1 VPRLEECGFG
11 GLAYAQRQPFGLQAG
26 EKLSPKRLREIACN
40 YTLPFAKWL
49 PVEQIE
55 LVEDPV
61 PLAVDLRY
69 PPSVAPDT
77 LRRLM
82 RFAEA
87 LIARRPEP
95 SPAPTIATI

>member
-1 VPRLEECGFG
+1 M
-11 GLAYAQRQPFGLQAG
+11 
-26 EKLSPKRLREIACN
+26 REIACN

-61 PLAVDLRY
+61 PLEVDLRY

-87 LIARRPEP
+87 LIARHPEP
-95 SPAPTIATI
+95 SPAPTVAVI